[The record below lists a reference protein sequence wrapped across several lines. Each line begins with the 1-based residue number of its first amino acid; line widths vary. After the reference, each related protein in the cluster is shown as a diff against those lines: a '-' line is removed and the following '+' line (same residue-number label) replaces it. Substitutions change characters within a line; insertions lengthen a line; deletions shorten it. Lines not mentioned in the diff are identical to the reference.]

1 MTDLTVF
8 VLKLSTLNLFKD
20 FLQTKL
26 FAILRKAFY
35 SHMVFFF

>member
-1 MTDLTVF
+1 MTDLTA
-8 VLKLSTLNLFKD
+8 LNLFTD

-35 SHMVFFF
+35 SHTVVF